1 MIAEKAA
8 SEEIKFMSELC
19 KDHELGSLLSVSR
32 EWSEEGIK
40 EKFRN
45 LPKADSCAEQKIWT
59 VVDED

>member
-1 MIAEKAA
+1 
-8 SEEIKFMSELC
+8 MSDLC

-40 EKFRN
+40 ESFRT
-45 LPKADSCAEQKIWT
+45 LPKAESCAEQKIWT